1 MKGIIGLNAD
11 EFVPGHGDVQT
22 KSAVQKRLTDA
33 TAKRAKIKELVA
45 QGKSLDEIKAA
56 VDPPPAQGRGGRGPQ
71 FATFTEVVYKE
82 LTKK

>member
-1 MKGIIGLNAD
+1 
-11 EFVPGHGDVQT
+11 VQT

-56 VDPPPAQGRGGRGPQ
+56 VDPPPAQGRGGRGGMQ